1 MSTSKSQASSS
12 VRVIVTKDVPAE
24 NQQEWLKLAHQLSM
38 ETWKEDGCISYNFVR
53 NHQKKNRFVIV
64 EEWESQSHLEA
75 HFQTPHFQ
83 KLVPLMDSMSHTADL
98 DVCSDALTISRE
110 ECSLATT
117 SASSFALGDNR
128 RKRNGRILVLFDTA
142 TGSTQDM
149 ATLIAEGAQLLDR
162 IDVRIRV
169 VPGEYTSWE
178 DPSIPRDKVYPFAS
192 FSDLYWAD
200 GVAVGSPTNLGCMS
214 YRMKK
219 FWDDF
224 SQSGGW
230 GRVDGK
236 IGTAFTSQGG
246 HGGGGELVNMA
257 IKTVLMNCG
266 YAVFGIT
273 DYVGFKDTMH
283 YGAAVAK
290 KPRDEVDKMKCRR
303 QGLRLAEFVAYYIN
317 GRDEAHPMHTKTF
330 DFDHWGF
337 PGIPPR
343 SADMD
348 ALKER
353 NSMPHVSLLK
363 TQNNTAAIA
372 ARRKKQALIFT
383 KMIDYVHDST
393 PAMAAWVLT
402 KVHEMG
408 WDGIVSED
416 SDLINSKSKIAEFDM
431 IIFLNNSGDIFQ
443 ETDGLLSHI
452 QAGKGVLGVHA
463 AIASFLNDKD
473 ESGATIMEP
482 TSDIFER
489 IFGSHFQNHP
499 PVQTGTVI
507 IDHLNAGKLAPLLS
521 TLPAK
526 FTHHDEFFNF
536 TLNVAH
542 DQHNGKGDDG
552 KGEIKVIAWADAS
565 SYEGSLMGE
574 KHPIVWY
581 REMGENMAPV
591 FYCALGHFSHFYNG
605 MGPSHVA
612 TLLETGLRFCSRS
625 C

>member
-1 MSTSKSQASSS
+1 MSTSTSSSSSQPSPQS

-24 NQQEWLKLAHQLSM
+24 NQQEWLQHAHELAA
-38 ETWKEDGCISYNFVR
+38 ETWKEDGCISYNFVK
-53 NHQKKNRFVIV
+53 NPQKEERFVIV
-64 EEWESQSHLEA
+64 EEWESQAHLDA

-83 KLVPLMDSMSHTADL
+83 KLVPLMDGMSHTADI
-98 DVCSDALTISRE
+98 DVCTDALTVSRE
-110 ECSLATT
+110 LSMAP
-117 SASSFALGDNR
+117 LGDNR
-128 RKRNGRILVLFDTA
+128 RKRNGRILVLFDSA

-149 ATLIAEGAQLLDR
+149 ATLIADGVQLLDR
-162 IDVRIRV
+162 MDVRVRV

-178 DPSIPRDKVYPFAS
+178 DPSIPRDGMYPFAS

-200 GVAVGSPTNLGCMS
+200 GVAVGSPTNLGCIS

-283 YGAAVAK
+283 YGAAIAK
-290 KPRDEVDKMKCRR
+290 KPRDEMDKMKCRR
-303 QGLRLAEFVAYYIN
+303 QGLKLAEFVAYYVN
-317 GRDEAHPMHTKTF
+317 GRDEAHPMHAKNF
-330 DFDHWGF
+330 DFEHWGF

-343 SADMD
+343 SADVE
-348 ALKER
+348 ALKAR
-353 NSMPHVSLLK
+353 NVSPHVSLLK
-363 TQNNTAAIA
+363 KGTTHSNK
-372 ARRKKQALIFT
+372 KKQALIFT
-383 KMIDYVHDST
+383 KMMDYVHEST
-393 PAMAAWVLT
+393 PAMASWVLT
-402 KVHEMG
+402 KLHDMG
-408 WDGIVSED
+408 WEGVVSED
-416 SDLINSKSKIAEFDM
+416 SDLINSESKIQAFDM
-431 IIFLNNSGDIFQ
+431 IVFLNNSGDIF
-443 ETDGLLSHI
+443 DNSKGLLAHI
-452 QAGKGVLGVHA
+452 AAGKGILGVHA
-463 AIASFLNDKD
+463 AIASFLNGKD
-473 ESGATIMEP
+473 ASGATIMEP
-482 TSDIFER
+482 TNDIFET

-521 TLPAK
+521 PLPKK
-526 FTHHDEFFNF
+526 FSHCDEFFNF
-536 TLNVAH
+536 TINVA
-542 DQHNGKGDDG
+542 NKDDNDA
-552 KGEIKVIAWADAS
+552 KNNKDIQVIAWADES
-565 SYEGSLMGE
+565 TYEGGLMGE

-581 REMGENMAPV
+581 REMGENKAPV
-591 FYCALGHFSHFYNG
+591 FYSGLGHFSHFYNG
-605 MGPSHVA
+605 MGPPHVA
-612 TLLETGLRFCSRS
+612 TILEAGLRFCSAGS